1 MGINS
6 EMKKVKLQV
15 KEYTESLAGA
25 DKPIWKDVKEPSLVA
40 IYKTNDTLNTQ
51 SIRYNASSH
60 TGLTFSKDI
69 KEGINRLVE
78 NNVVYEVTSAN
89 PKGRLNS
96 LLLKV
101 VDTNV

>member
-1 MGINS
+1 
-6 EMKKVKLQV
+6 MKKVKLQV
-15 KEYTESLAGA
+15 KYIEESPSGA
-25 DKPIWKDVKEPSLVA
+25 ERNEWKDVKEILVA

>member
-1 MGINS
+1 MSINS

-15 KEYTESLAGA
+15 KEKVESPSGA
-25 DKPIWKDVKEPSLVA
+25 EKFIWKDVKDTLVA

-51 SIRYNASSH
+51 SIKYNSSSH
-60 TGLTFSKDI
+60 TGLTFNKNI
-69 KEGINRLVE
+69 KEGINRLIDNE
-78 NNVVYEVTSAN
+78 VVYDVVGAN

-101 VDTNV
+101 VDTDV

>member
-1 MGINS
+1 MSINS

-15 KEYTESLAGA
+15 KEKVESPSGA
-25 DKPIWKDVKEPSLVA
+25 EKIIWKDVKDTLVA

-51 SIRYNASSH
+51 SIKYNSSSH
-60 TGLTFSKDI
+60 TGLTFNKEI
-69 KEGINRLVE
+69 KESVNRLVDNE
-78 NNVVYEVTSAN
+78 VVYEVVGAN

-101 VDTNV
+101 VDTDV